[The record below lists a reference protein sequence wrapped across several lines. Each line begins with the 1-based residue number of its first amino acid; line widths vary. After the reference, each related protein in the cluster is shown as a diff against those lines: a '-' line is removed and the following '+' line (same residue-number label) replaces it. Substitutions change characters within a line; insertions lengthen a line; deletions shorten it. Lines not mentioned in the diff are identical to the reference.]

1 MVAMGISASIRKWI
15 MALLGLGLSAG
26 LIITL
31 VKGRGGGPPVQMEPM
46 VGSSGEMVMTG
57 IELVEIEHEQQKWT
71 LKAAQA
77 RYLKD
82 EQKTE
87 LKDVFLVLQMKD
99 GEQVELHSQVG
110 ILYTN
115 SKDMELVGQVQARV
129 AQSYQLNSDYAYY
142 DHMQQTVSSGSG
154 VHVEGPELFLDGG
167 RWQVGVKE
175 QRAVVDGGVKARLI
189 FTPRLMSNGAGKNKE

>member
-1 MVAMGISASIRKWI
+1 MMAMGISASIRKWI
-15 MALLGLGLSAG
+15 MAVLGIGLSAG
-26 LIITL
+26 LIFTL
-31 VKGRGGGPPVQMEPM
+31 VKGRGGGLPVQMVPM
-46 VGSSGEMVMTG
+46 AGSSGEMVMTE

-87 LKDVFLVLQMKD
+87 LKDVFLVLQMKS
-99 GEQVELHSQVG
+99 GEEVELRSQVG

-115 SKDMELVGQVQARV
+115 SKDMELIGQVQARV

-142 DHMQQTVSSGSG
+142 NHIQQTVSSGSG

-167 RWQVGVKE
+167 RWQVGVNE

-189 FTPRLMSNGAGKNKE
+189 FTPRLMSNGAGKK

>member
-1 MVAMGISASIRKWI
+1 MMAMGVSASIRKWI
-15 MALLGLGLSAG
+15 IAVLGIGLSAG
-26 LIITL
+26 LIFTL
-31 VKGRGGGPPVQMEPM
+31 VKGREGGLPVQMVPM
-46 VGSSGEMVMTG
+46 AGSSGEMVMTE
-57 IELVEIEHEQQKWT
+57 IELVEIEYEQQKWT

-87 LKDVFLVLQMKD
+87 LKDVFLVLQMKS
-99 GEQVELHSQVG
+99 GEEVELRSQVG

-115 SKDMELVGQVQARV
+115 SKDMELIGQVQARV

-142 DHMQQTVSSGSG
+142 NHIQQTVSSGSG
-154 VHVEGPELFLDGG
+154 VHVEGPELVLDGG
-167 RWQVGVKE
+167 RWQVGVNE

-189 FTPRLMSNGAGKNKE
+189 FTPRLMSNGVGKSKK